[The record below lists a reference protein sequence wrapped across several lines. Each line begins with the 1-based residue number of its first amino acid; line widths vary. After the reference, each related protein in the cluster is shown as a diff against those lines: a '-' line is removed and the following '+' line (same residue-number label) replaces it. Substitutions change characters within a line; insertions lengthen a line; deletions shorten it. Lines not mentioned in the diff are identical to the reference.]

1 MWHTTGMSTLLPLR
15 APPRGRSLLALALC
29 GIFALSAC
37 ATTSGAHATAT
48 PGAPQPTKIAARAGD
63 TSLCNVVSS
72 AEFARVTGEA
82 ATQVMPGTTT
92 DSLTGLRE
100 VYCIYSDT
108 SDPQQVIGRGTIN
121 FEVAADAQTATRTF
135 QLVKQSFTG
144 VADVPGVGDA
154 AFAGTPGGAGA
165 GTGLVVVRGTL
176 LLYLSVG
183 GDPQSVV
190 RVTSQLAA
198 LALSRVT

>member
-1 MWHTTGMSTLLPLR
+1 MV
-15 APPRGRSLLALALC
+15 ALT
-29 GIFALSAC
+29 AC
-37 ATTSGAHATAT
+37 AAATGRPRATAT

-63 TSLCNVVSS
+63 TSLCNVVSP

-100 VYCIYSDT
+100 VYCIYNDA

-121 FEVAADAQTATRTF
+121 FEVAADVQAAASTF
-135 QLVKQSFTG
+135 QTVKQSFTG
-144 VADVPGVGDA
+144 VADVRGVGDA
-154 AFAGTPGGAGA
+154 AFAGTPGGAGV

-190 RVTSQLAA
+190 RATSQLAT
-198 LALSRVT
+198 LVLSRVT